1 MDLSSSTTSTLS
13 GLSILIS
20 GLIPCSPEN
29 SCTASSDYLKTIRN
43 VHPSY
48 LRSEGSRALCQV
60 KVGIVRAHF
69 QFSQYEAVL
78 RCGLP
83 ADLIGVLVNGFGAIL
98 GDVFAAVEFAN
109 PETESSES

>member
-48 LRSEGSRALCQV
+48 FRSEGYPALWQV
-60 KVGIVRAHF
+60 KEGIHRAHF
-69 QFSQYEAVL
+69 QFSQYETVL

-83 ADLIGVLVNGFGAIL
+83 EELIGGLVNAFGAIRR
-98 GDVFAAVEFAN
+98 GGFTPVEFAH
-109 PETESSES
+109 PV